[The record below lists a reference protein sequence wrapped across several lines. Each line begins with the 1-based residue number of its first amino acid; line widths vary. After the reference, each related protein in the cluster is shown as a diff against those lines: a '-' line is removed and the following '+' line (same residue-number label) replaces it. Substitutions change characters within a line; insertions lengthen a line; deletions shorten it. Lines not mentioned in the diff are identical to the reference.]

1 MKLLLIF
8 ALVMGTITYNE
19 DELLRPRPR
28 GGPVRPVRKMKN
40 AHNK

>member
-1 MKLLLIF
+1 MRYLLIF

-28 GGPVRPVRKMKN
+28 GGPVRKMKN

>member
-8 ALVMGTITYNE
+8 ALVMGTITYD

-28 GGPVRPVRKMKN
+28 GGPVRKIKN
-40 AHNK
+40 ANNK